1 MKMSAVKNF
10 TFQVGMRYLYA
21 NFPTK
26 CPYRFINKFNYG
38 DVQMANVKD
47 CSSLCFRSNRPGKDK
62 LDGLV
67 NTFKTAG

>member
-10 TFQVGMRYLYA
+10 TFLSWHALFIYA

-38 DVQMANVKD
+38 RCANGE
-47 CSSLCFRSNRPGKDK
+47 CQRL
-62 LDGLV
+62 
-67 NTFKTAG
+67 